1 MIDRTCRR
9 ASMRGFFAIGS
20 VRSGWRSADTARTP
34 CDERRSRRFTRR
46 PATCGPCNCYSVR
59 DLLNAEGRAQG
70 ELKKAIN
77 YTLNAFD
84 ALRRFVFDGRLEI
97 DNNPIE
103 RCMRL
108 IALAK
113 KNSIGAGS
121 HEAAQ
126 VWAIFYTLIESARL
140 NRVNPRAYLNWVVEQ
155 IERSGGEIDH
165 ATLMPWNCPVGRL
178 DD

>member
-1 MIDRTCRR
+1 MADDR
-9 ASMRGFFAIGS
+9 AIRSEQHRPLAS
-20 VRSGWRSADTARTP
+20 VRCWAHARRKFHETLQATGSGLAGRVRSKINRLYKIEKTVAGLPAEARLAIRQEKFLP
-34 CDERRSRRFTRR
+34 ILDEIH
-46 PATCGPCNCYSVR
+46 AE
-59 DLLNAEGRAQG
+59 LLGAEGRAHG
-70 ELKKAIN
+70 ELKKAVN

-108 IALAK
+108 IALAE

-126 VWAIFYTLIESARL
+126 VWAIFYTLIESAHL
-140 NRVNPRAYLNWVVEQ
+140 NRVNPRA
-155 IERSGGEIDH
+155 
-165 ATLMPWNCPVGRL
+165 
-178 DD
+178 

>member
-1 MIDRTCRR
+1 ML
-9 ASMRGFFAIGS
+9 G
-20 VRSGWRSADTARTP
+20 
-34 CDERRSRRFTRR
+34 
-46 PATCGPCNCYSVR
+46 
-59 DLLNAEGRAQG
+59 AEGRAHG

-121 HEAAQ
+121 HEAAE

-140 NRVNPRAYLNWVVEQ
+140 NRLNPRAYLNWVVEE

-165 ATLMPWNCPVGRL
+165 ATLMPWHCPVGRL